1 MRLNGRIKTIAGCAV
16 LAATFGSVPTYG
28 VLDSHDLG
36 APDTRMERSRDAMR
50 SEYNAAQWQGRP
62 NANASWQA
70 LLLNA
75 PRH

>member
-16 LAATFGSVPTYG
+16 LVATFGSAPTYG
-28 VLDSHDLG
+28 VLDSHDLS
-36 APDTRMERSRDAMR
+36 ASDMRMERSRDAVR
-50 SEYNAAQWQGRP
+50 SEYNAAQWQGWP

-70 LLLNA
+70 VMLNA